1 MGTHDHNH
9 RASVCAGSEA
19 ASVAGVCH
27 GRWRGYGDA
36 VGCGADM
43 SKARDRYKR
52 AKRLAWAIVR
62 NSSNATIPPSA
73 ASDAMH
79 DLLWPAYEQAQRAY
93 NGEFCIAE
101 MADRAIFGH
110 LKTATMFPIA
120 HPWKCLV
127 CGGQGT
133 TCEATASG
141 ILQPQTCVACKGSG
155 NFEL

>member
-1 MGTHDHNH
+1 M
-9 RASVCAGSEA
+9 AGVPDGRRH
-19 ASVAGVCH
+19 VAGND
-27 GRWRGYGDA
+27 GGGGD
-36 VGCGADM
+36 DM

-73 ASDAMH
+73 ASDAMY
-79 DLLWPAYEQAQRAY
+79 DLLWQAYEQAQRAY

-110 LKTATMFPIA
+110 LKTAIMFPIA

-127 CGGQGT
+127 CGGHGT
-133 TCEATASG
+133 TCEETASG

-155 NFEL
+155 KF